1 MDFFLQLVQQF
12 IAEQDTL
19 VENLQISRES
29 FFHALFPRSF
39 SENLWAQ
46 SPDTDHITSDF
57 ENIF

>member
-39 SENLWAQ
+39 SENL
-46 SPDTDHITSDF
+46 
-57 ENIF
+57 